1 MARMRRTKDSVRLF
15 LQTRSIDS
23 FQDALDAAKPRPSA
37 GGTQADKKNYAQRLS
52 AALSVLVANR
62 LRPTFHGITPL
73 SDGTR
78 QESKARTG
86 KGVKKLDVNYST
98 PDLGL
103 ALGISAKTLNFR
115 DPGSKRYT
123 KNATRIDNELRAE
136 ASDYHQRQ
144 PFAVLAGVVFVPID
158 SCDDGNPERKTSKSS
173 FAQIVDGVLK
183 HRAKRGGPEGHRE
196 LFECIYVG
204 LYDHTTEPGSVVF
217 FNVADEPPSVGRP
230 TARKGLEVGTRVDP
244 LRDLEGML
252 KEIVAVYDARN
263 P

>member
-1 MARMRRTKDSVRLF
+1 MPTES
-15 LQTRSIDS
+15 
-23 FQDALDAAKPRPSA
+23 AAKIASPSE
-37 GGTQADKKNYAQRLS
+37 GADGEISRA
-52 AALSVLVANR
+52 V
-62 LRPTFHGITPL
+62 
-73 SDGTR
+73 TR
-78 QESKARTG
+78 FRE
-86 KGVKKLDVNYST
+86 
-98 PDLGL
+98 DLGRVRAAIARRL
-103 ALGISAKTLNFR
+103 VGQ
-115 DPGSKRYT
+115 
-123 KNATRIDNELRAE
+123 NE
-136 ASDYHQRQ
+136 
-144 PFAVLAGVVFVPID
+144 
-158 SCDDGNPERKTSKSS
+158 
-173 FAQIVDGVLK
+173 IVDGVLK